1 MALFFNQARIGRNL
15 ITACLVGSLL
25 TACNSLGPSAI
36 RGGRL
41 DYNKAISD
49 TNNQQIL
56 MAVIKNRYLEQG
68 SLLAVASVTA
78 NVRVRA
84 GVEAQL
90 GLGDTDNYSGNL
102 VPFSASTIYEEN
114 PTISYTPAAG
124 EKYIRQVM
132 SPLPVSALAQLA
144 GGAANPAPVYTLLL
158 SSVNGIYNPEFLY
171 SAAGP
176 DPRFSRF
183 VSIMSELTRMN
194 RLHWIEEPRHSG
206 NFSIVI
212 NHHVPVYTDEVK
224 ELLQL
229 LGLPAQ
235 KADSSAVILPVS
247 LALDGRESGGLGITT
262 RSVYRLVEILS
273 AAVEIPEQDKAN
285 GVTADYPPLG
295 PVGQE
300 LRVRYSKSK
309 PEHAAIAVQHRDG
322 WFYIDEKDKATKGY
336 FRFLTTLW
344 SVEIAESS
352 SNTSTAPVLTIPV
365 SR

>member
-1 MALFFNQARIGRNL
+1 MTLISNLPRIGRNL
-15 ITACLVGSLL
+15 ITACLIGNLL
-25 TACNSLGPSAI
+25 AACNSLGPSAI

-56 MAVIKNRYLEQG
+56 MAVINNRYLEQG

-84 GVEAQL
+84 GVEAQV

-102 VPFSASTIYEEN
+102 VPFSASTLYEEN

-144 GGAANPAPVYTLLL
+144 GGAANPAPLYTLLV
-158 SSVNGIYNPEFLY
+158 SSVNGIYNPDFLY

-183 VSIMSELTRMN
+183 VSIMAELTRMN

-224 ELLQL
+224 ELLLL

-235 KADSSAVILPVS
+235 KAPSSAVILPVS
-247 LALDGRESGGLGITT
+247 LALDGRDSGGLGITT

-295 PVGQE
+295 SVGQE
-300 LRVRYSKSK
+300 LRVRYSRAK